1 MCVFPLLLQLALAD
15 TYAGSLSLSSF
26 GSRRPL
32 ALTMAGSS
40 GCDGPHATA
49 ALGQKAKCSLRAD
62 IFCCVPNNGHSELE
76 RDPPQLER
84 LAILS
89 VACGTGGLAMTTE
102 KRETV
107 SLIGSDKVQGT
118 AVYGPDEEKI
128 GSIARVMIEKIS
140 GKVSYAV
147 LSFGGFLGFGDDYYP
162 IPWPSLKYNVD
173 LGGYQTMVP
182 IEKMKKAP
190 KYARNASWDW
200 DSGDRAL
207 DEYYGVIPT

>member
-1 MCVFPLLLQLALAD
+1 
-15 TYAGSLSLSSF
+15 
-26 GSRRPL
+26 
-32 ALTMAGSS
+32 
-40 GCDGPHATA
+40 
-49 ALGQKAKCSLRAD
+49 
-62 IFCCVPNNGHSELE
+62 
-76 RDPPQLER
+76 
-84 LAILS
+84 
-89 VACGTGGLAMTTE
+89 MTTE

-107 SLIGSDKVQGT
+107 SLIGSDKVSGD
-118 AVYGPDEEKI
+118 VVPMKKKL
-128 GSIARVMIEKIS
+128 ARSTMIEKIS

-207 DEYYGVIPT
+207 DDYYGVIPT